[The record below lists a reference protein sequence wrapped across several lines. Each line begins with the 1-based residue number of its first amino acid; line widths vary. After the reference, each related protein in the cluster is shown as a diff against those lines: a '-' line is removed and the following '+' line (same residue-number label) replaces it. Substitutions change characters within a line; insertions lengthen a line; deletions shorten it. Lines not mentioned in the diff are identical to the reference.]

1 MLQVENLTLY
11 QDHSKVLSG
20 LDVTFSP
27 GEFWA
32 IIGANGVGKS
42 TLLQTLAGIHPNYQ
56 GNICVDDHLLQDLD
70 PLSRARRMGFLFQ
83 EQEASL
89 AVSVREAVGM
99 GRFPWRTSKAQDQS
113 ITTAALERCLITHL
127 AERSILKLSGGERR
141 KVEIATCLAQQSR
154 YLLLDEPLNHLDLV
168 YRHHILKVFESLSQK
183 HAVVMVCHDLEAV
196 RSHCSH
202 VLMLFGN
209 NCYLSGTS
217 ATMLTA
223 ENKQRLFN
231 ESSREL

>member
-1 MLQVENLTLY
+1 MLVVENLSLY
-11 QDHSKVLSG
+11 QEQIEILSG
-20 LDVTFSP
+20 LNVAFKP

-42 TLLQTLAGIHPNYQ
+42 TLLQTLAGIHPDYR
-56 GNICVDDHLLQDLD
+56 GDIRIDDFRLRDLD
-70 PLSRARRMGFLFQ
+70 PISRARRMGFLFQ

-89 AVSVREAVGM
+89 AFSVREAVGM
-99 GRFPWRTSKAQDQS
+99 GRYPWRTNKRQDQS
-113 ITTAALERCLITHL
+113 ITSAALEQCRITHL

-168 YRHHILKVFESLSQK
+168 YRHHILKEFESLSQS
-183 HAVVMVCHDLEAV
+183 HAVIMVCHDLEAV

-209 NCYLSGTS
+209 DCYLSGTS

-231 ESSREL
+231 ESSRDL

>member
-1 MLQVENLTLY
+1 MLKVENLSLY
-11 QDHSKVLSG
+11 QEQTQVLCG
-20 LDVTFSP
+20 LDVAFKP

-42 TLLQTLAGIHPNYQ
+42 TLLQTLAGIHPEYQ
-56 GNICVDDHLLQDLD
+56 GQISIDGHHLQSLD
-70 PLSRARRMGFLFQ
+70 PLSRARRIGFLMQ

-89 AVSVREAVGM
+89 AFSVREAVGM
-99 GRFPWRTSKAQDQS
+99 GRYPWRTDKNQDQTIS
-113 ITTAALERCLITHL
+113 TAALEWCQITHL

-168 YRHHILKVFESLSQK
+168 YRHHILKEFKTLSQT

-196 RSHCSH
+196 RTHCSH

-209 NCYLSGTS
+209 DCYLSGTS
-217 ATMLTA
+217 ATILTA

-231 ESSREL
+231 ESSREP